1 MNDTWFTD
9 PTRWL
14 FSQPGVTPDWV
25 ARRAVYLA
33 YETDTLVQY
42 APFDHDFGASRY
54 GEVLAASMDSVVIL
68 PRPRG
73 GGRDVTPAVLQFNLY
88 RFGNTPL
95 PVPRFGAGF
104 DISSPP
110 DSRPHAERDDDRD
123 YYRDIYRR
131 YLRAKLSTPYAV
143 YTVGVFAYDHD

>member
-1 MNDTWFTD
+1 M
-9 PTRWL
+9 
-14 FSQPGVTPDWV
+14 
-25 ARRAVYLA
+25 
-33 YETDTLVQY
+33 
-42 APFDHDFGASRY
+42 
-54 GEVLAASMDSVVIL
+54 
-68 PRPRG
+68 
-73 GGRDVTPAVLQFNLY
+73 
-88 RFGNTPL
+88 

-131 YLRAKLSTPYAV
+131 YLRDIYRRYLRAKLSTPYAV